1 MPSKRREYTQEEIDI
16 AGRYA
21 GLGATVK
28 QLAYLMG
35 EEQRTFQNHLEF
47 YPELAAAIEV
57 GRAHSAI
64 KVMQTAYDMA
74 VSGQQPAM
82 TTFWLKTRCQW
93 REAKEP
99 LPDDQTKADKIKSL
113 PTSELIRLVKEK
125 VG

>member
-1 MPSKRREYTQEEIDI
+1 MPSKRKEYSQEALDI
-16 AGRYA
+16 IGRYA
-21 GLGATVK
+21 GLGATIK
-28 QLAYLMG
+28 QIAHLVG
-35 EEQRTFQNHLEF
+35 QEERTFQTHMEF
-47 YPELAAAIEV
+47 YPELAAVIEV

-99 LPDDQTKADKIKSL
+99 LPDDQTKTDKIKSL